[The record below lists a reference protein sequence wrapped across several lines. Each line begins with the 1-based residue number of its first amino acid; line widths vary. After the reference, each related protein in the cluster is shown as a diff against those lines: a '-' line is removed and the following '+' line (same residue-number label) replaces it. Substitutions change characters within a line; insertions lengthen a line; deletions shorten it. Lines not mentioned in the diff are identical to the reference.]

1 MVHHI
6 APVRCVRSE
15 RGRTLEKMMS
25 ISVEERLFPV
35 RPQSLNSLT
44 NFAPSSSVLACLV
57 PKLAYVLNTSEMV
70 CEDMMNCSIRLFST
84 RSSHSCRIYA
94 CKTKGRRHLK
104 IDLSEPTSKGVLEH
118 HP

>member
-1 MVHHI
+1 
-6 APVRCVRSE
+6 
-15 RGRTLEKMMS
+15 MS
-25 ISVEERLFPV
+25 SSVEERLFPT

-70 CEDMMNCSIRLFST
+70 CEDMMNSNTRLFSA
-84 RSSHSCRIYA
+84 RASHSCRIYA
-94 CKTKGRRHLK
+94 CKTKGRHHLK
-104 IDLSEPTSKGVLEH
+104 IDLSEPSSKSVLEH